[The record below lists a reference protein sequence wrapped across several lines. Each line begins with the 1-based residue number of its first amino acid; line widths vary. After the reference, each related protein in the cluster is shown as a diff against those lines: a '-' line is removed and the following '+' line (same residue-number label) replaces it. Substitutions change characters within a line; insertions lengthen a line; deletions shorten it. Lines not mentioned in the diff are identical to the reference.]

1 MAGSRRLGR
10 NVLSRIGM
18 CFLKSLTCCFSK
30 DYSKCLEK
38 MLESCDNKD
47 KLEKEGT
54 KERSAEAGASL
65 SHMQLLFYS
74 SRRISKHSFDSPFQ
88 LPTPWWALESKP
100 KSRGELAA
108 GLRGAQKWSD
118 APEPSCC
125 PRLRAVHTSAHSST
139 AKNSA
144 AALSRGANELQPLHQ
159 ATPTLL
165 VLDQDVGF
173 RSA

>member
-1 MAGSRRLGR
+1 MVAGSRRLGR

-65 SHMQLLFYS
+65 SYAVIILFIPKNIKTLP
-74 SRRISKHSFDSPFQ
+74 RFPLPATNPMVGPRIKVKKPGGSWPQACGGHRGGLTPQ
-88 LPTPWWALESKP
+88 NLP
-100 KSRGELAA
+100 
-108 GLRGAQKWSD
+108 
-118 APEPSCC
+118 
-125 PRLRAVHTSAHSST
+125 
-139 AKNSA
+139 
-144 AALSRGANELQPLHQ
+144 AALGSGRSTPVPTARLLRTALQL
-159 ATPTLL
+159 
-165 VLDQDVGF
+165 
-173 RSA
+173 

>member
-1 MAGSRRLGR
+1 MVGPRIKVKKPGGSWPQACG
-10 NVLSRIGM
+10 
-18 CFLKSLTCCFSK
+18 
-30 DYSKCLEK
+30 
-38 MLESCDNKD
+38 
-47 KLEKEGT
+47 
-54 KERSAEAGASL
+54 
-65 SHMQLLFYS
+65 
-74 SRRISKHSFDSPFQ
+74 
-88 LPTPWWALESKP
+88 
-100 KSRGELAA
+100 
-108 GLRGAQKWSD
+108 GAQRWSD